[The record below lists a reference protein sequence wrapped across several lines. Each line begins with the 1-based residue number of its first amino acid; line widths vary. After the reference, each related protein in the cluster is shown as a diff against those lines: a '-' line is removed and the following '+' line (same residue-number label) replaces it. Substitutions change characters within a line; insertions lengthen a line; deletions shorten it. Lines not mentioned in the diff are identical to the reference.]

1 MFYRFQYEAEFYPTL
16 SRVLLHVRMKLDLT
30 GIKLSLKDWLA
41 FSMEERMVLCH
52 LPVESDEEKQAFSGY
67 LNFLRQ
73 KYRGVPAEMAPPV
86 SASLWDSASEIP
98 APVMERSAAHGAA
111 ITLQE
116 WNGWQS
122 HHRYA
127 LYKTAVSKNE
137 PEKFDAVL
145 KELRER

>member
-16 SRVLLHVRMKLDLT
+16 SRLLLHVRMKFDLI

-52 LPVESDEEKQAFSGY
+52 LPVESDEEKQAFSAY
-67 LNFLRQ
+67 VNFLCQ
-73 KYRGVPAEMAPPV
+73 KYCGVPAERVPPM

-98 APVMERSAAHGAA
+98 APVVERSAARGAA
-111 ITLQE
+111 VTLQE

-127 LYKTAVSKNE
+127 LYKTAISKNE